1 MTDTCLSSLIPDLE
15 ERRVLGMSVL
25 ESYCMMALLGCE
37 YSCVTFFWSKSV
49 SRAVALLIAI
59 ESVNFRTVVKE
70 SQFANISLVSGVKLL
85 TVLKGADV
93 KC

>member
-1 MTDTCLSSLIPDLE
+1 M
-15 ERRVLGMSVL
+15 
-25 ESYCMMALLGCE
+25 
-37 YSCVTFFWSKSV
+37 

-70 SQFANISLVSGVKLL
+70 SQFANISLESGVKLL